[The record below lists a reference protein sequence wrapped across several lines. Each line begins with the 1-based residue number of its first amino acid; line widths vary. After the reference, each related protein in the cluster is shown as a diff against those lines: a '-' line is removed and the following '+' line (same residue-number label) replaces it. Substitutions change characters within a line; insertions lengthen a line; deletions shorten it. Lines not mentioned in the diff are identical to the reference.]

1 MGHGSKPT
9 GTNEQCSD
17 FLTDTG
23 SALSMA
29 LTVEDG
35 PLSSPTDSNESL
47 PLTNGHDPRPPKE
60 ICAGCDQPIE
70 DRYLMKVM
78 DYYWHEDCLHCCVC
92 QDQLTHSCFAR
103 EKKLYCKADYE
114 KLFGTKCNGC
124 SESIPSSE
132 MVMRALNNVYHLRCF
147 TCVVC
152 STQLKKGDEFVLKEN
167 RLFCK
172 EDYTKEH
179 GDAPTKVSS
188 KSADNRK
195 GPKRPRT
202 ILTTQQRRAF
212 KASFE
217 VSSKPCRKV
226 RETLAKDTGLSVR
239 VVQVWFQNQRAKM
252 KKLARKSMTDTSNG
266 EDGRRTGKKRMKDD
280 DDDLD
285 NDSDITV
292 DDDAKSDGFPYT
304 ELSDANSVLNGNS
317 TNLPTAN
324 GDAQYGQ
331 PDGSMDPPQ
340 AGLPHNQPMYSPEH
354 MFLADVPPHGPQN
367 METSSLDGD
376 LLANTQPPHIP
387 GGTDLDLGCT
397 PTITVNGI
405 TNPID
410 KLYSM
415 QDSYFE

>member
-1 MGHGSKPT
+1 MFCCPRYQGSSLFFHLFIHIFCFFFIIPT
-9 GTNEQCSD
+9 
-17 FLTDTG
+17 
-23 SALSMA
+23 
-29 LTVEDG
+29 V
-35 PLSSPTDSNESL
+35 
-47 PLTNGHDPRPPKE
+47 
-60 ICAGCDQPIE
+60 
-70 DRYLMKVM
+70 
-78 DYYWHEDCLHCCVC
+78 
-92 QDQLTHSCFAR
+92 
-103 EKKLYCKADYE
+103 
-114 KLFGTKCNGC
+114 
-124 SESIPSSE
+124 
-132 MVMRALNNVYHLRCF
+132 
-147 TCVVC
+147 
-152 STQLKKGDEFVLKEN
+152 
-167 RLFCK
+167 
-172 EDYTKEH
+172 
-179 GDAPTKVSS
+179 
-188 KSADNRK
+188 
-195 GPKRPRT
+195 
-202 ILTTQQRRAF
+202 
-212 KASFE
+212 
-217 VSSKPCRKV
+217 
-226 RETLAKDTGLSVR
+226 
-239 VVQVWFQNQRAKM
+239 
-252 KKLARKSMTDTSNG
+252 
-266 EDGRRTGKKRMKDD
+266 
-280 DDDLD
+280 
-285 NDSDITV
+285 TV